1 MWIRRLVSGRTTL
14 LALLVLVGMVLLVGT
29 LANHSRVVA
38 DDGADRVLRPMGPEN
53 QVTWP
58 DDSPIRIS
66 GGGGND
72 GGKES
77 TTKNGGGGAA
87 DRERKPA
94 RPECCSQPTGR

>member
-14 LALLVLVGMVLLVGT
+14 LALFVLVGMVLLVGT
-29 LANHSRVVA
+29 LANYSRVVA

-53 QVTWP
+53 QATWP
-58 DDSPIRIS
+58 DDSPVRIS
-66 GGGGND
+66 GGGGNG

-77 TTKNGGGGAA
+77 TTRNGGSGPA
-87 DRERKPA
+87 DRERKPD